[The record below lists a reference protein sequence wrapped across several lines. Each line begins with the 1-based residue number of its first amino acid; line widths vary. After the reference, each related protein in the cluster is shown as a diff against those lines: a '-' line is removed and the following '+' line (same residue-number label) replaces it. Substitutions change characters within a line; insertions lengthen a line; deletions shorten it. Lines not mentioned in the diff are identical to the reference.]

1 MGLGIELRVPYL
13 DRRLVEFALSID
25 ESFHIDSLG
34 TSKSLFRHAVSDEVP
49 NLIAAS
55 KRKTSFEEAPFDP
68 EDIYK
73 WAAAEITGNEE
84 FAKELDFLRF
94 TSQSRA
100 ELEKE
105 LRKSGK
111 DFSWR
116 LLVTFLWARIFL
128 PLGAQS

>member
-1 MGLGIELRVPYL
+1 
-13 DRRLVEFALSID
+13 
-25 ESFHIDSLG
+25 
-34 TSKSLFRHAVSDEVP
+34 LFRRAVRDDVP
-49 NLIAAS
+49 NLIVSS
-55 KRKTSFEEAPFDP
+55 KRKTSFEEAPFDA

-84 FAKELDFLRF
+84 FAKALSFLRF

-100 ELEKE
+100 ELEEE